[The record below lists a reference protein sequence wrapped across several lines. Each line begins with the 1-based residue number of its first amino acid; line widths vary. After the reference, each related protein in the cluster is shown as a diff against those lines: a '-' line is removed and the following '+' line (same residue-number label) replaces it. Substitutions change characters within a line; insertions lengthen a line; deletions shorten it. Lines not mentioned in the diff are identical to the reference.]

1 MALSRSSWWLVGA
14 AAVIIAIPQMLPQS
28 ATASKG
34 SDELAKEA
42 ILAINPDYK
51 PWFTP
56 VWTPPNAEVESLL
69 FAIQAG
75 LGAGILGYV
84 IGRRR

>member
-1 MALSRSSWWLVGA
+1 MALSRSSWWLVGT
-14 AAVIIAIPQMLPQS
+14 AVAIIAVPLLFPQS
-28 ATASKG
+28 GTASKG
-34 SDELAKEA
+34 SDNLATDA
-42 ILAINPDYK
+42 ILAIKPDYK

-69 FAIQAG
+69 FAVQAA

-84 IGRRR
+84 IGRRK